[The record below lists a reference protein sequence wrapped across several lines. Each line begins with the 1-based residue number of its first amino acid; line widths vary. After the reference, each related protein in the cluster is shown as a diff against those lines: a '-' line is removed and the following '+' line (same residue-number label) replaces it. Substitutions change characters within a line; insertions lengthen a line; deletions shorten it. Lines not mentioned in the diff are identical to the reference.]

1 MKKSTLLKIISMV
14 LIAAT
19 VLSFASCFNFG
30 GGNSNT
36 ATEDDSEKATVY
48 LDPNGGKLPEDQSD
62 ELKVTIGENFPKLP
76 EPTRLGYNFLGWFED
91 GDEKYEVS
99 RRTRVD
105 KYHDGVELVALW
117 EAAGTIYSVE
127 FSLLPDEIFLGD
139 NDYFEVVGGQK
150 ISSILDSLPAAEKDG
165 YKFNGWKDQ
174 NNNTVTKAT
183 TITGDLVLTPKW
195 TSIVYCLDGTE
206 NHQWNAWQE
215 SSEATCTDPAQSSRL
230 CSVCGHTEYNITQEA
245 LGHKFGNWAITN
257 SENGLVRSRICVE
270 CDEKEADPLNNIA
283 YDSFKTPVVDGDI
296 WGTAPGPNLFDK
308 DYEMNN
314 TKSFAGKG
322 TGAIVVTT
330 EAKESTYVDIIAV
343 TGYGSSAYNVVV
355 TFDDGTE
362 KDLGLGSFGSG
373 DGATKPFNVGANI
386 TKIVVTMPTCSIGSD
401 YWVELSI
408 LVVPQ

>member
-1 MKKSTLLKIISMV
+1 MKKSTLLKILSMALTV
-14 LIAAT
+14 VM

-30 GGNSNT
+30 GGAST
-36 ATEDDSEKATVY
+36 QTEDDSNKITVY
-48 LDPNGGKLPEDQSD
+48 LEPNGGKLPEGQSD
-62 ELKVTIGENFPKLP
+62 ELKLTVGENFPKLP
-76 EPTRLGYNFLGWFED
+76 TPTRKGYEFIGWFED
-91 GDEKYEVS
+91 GDEKYEVT
-99 RRTRVD
+99 RRDRVD
-105 KYHDGVELVALW
+105 RYHDGVELVALW
-117 EAAGTIYSVE
+117 NQTGKIYSVE
-127 FSLLPDEIFLGD
+127 FTTIPGEELVGD
-139 NDYFEVVGGQK
+139 TDYFEVVSGEK
-150 ISSILDSLPAAEKDG
+150 ISTVLDALPTAEKEN
-165 YKFNGWKDQ
+165 YNFKGWKDQ
-174 NNNTVTKAT
+174 NGNVVTKGT
-183 TITGDLVLTPKW
+183 VVTGDLVLSPVW
-195 TSIVYCLDGTE
+195 EQIIFCLDGTE
-206 NHQWNAWQE
+206 NHPWNAWQE
-215 SSEATCTDPAQSSRL
+215 SAEATCTAPAQSSRV
-230 CSVCGHTEYNITQEA
+230 CGACGHTEYNVTQEA
-245 LGHKFGNWAITN
+245 LGHKFGTWAITN
-257 SENGLVRSRICVE
+257 SANGLVRSRVCVE

-355 TFDDGTE
+355 TYENGDT

-373 DGATKPFNVGANI
+373 EGATKSFTVGANI
-386 TKIVVTMPTCSIGSD
+386 TKIVITMGSCSVGSD

>member
-30 GGNSNT
+30 GNTNT
-36 ATEDDSEKATVY
+36 ATEDNSEKATVY
-48 LDPNGGKLPEDQSD
+48 LDPNGGKLPEGQSD

-76 EPTRLGYNFLGWFED
+76 EPTRLGYTFRGWFEE
-91 GDEKYEVS
+91 GDEKYEIT

-139 NDYFEVVGGQK
+139 TDYFEVVGGQK
-150 ISSILDSLPAAEKDG
+150 ISSILDALPAAEKDG

-215 SSEATCTDPAQSSRL
+215 SSEATCTAPAQSSRL

-373 DGATKPFNVGANI
+373 DNATKPFNVGANI
-386 TKIVVTMPTCSIGSD
+386 TKIVVTMPTCSIGTD